1 MTFRDV
7 RMRGFAKRARLDTVL
22 EWIDSRAETQ
32 PAETIAL
39 SEAYGRVLATD
50 ITAAENVPPFR
61 RSAMD
66 GYALKGEET
75 NGAADYSP
83 LSLRVIGKSF
93 PGAPHPGVVET
104 GEAIRIMTGAPVPEG
119 ADAVLPAEQTSE
131 KDDTVEITGSVPPG
145 KNVGAIG
152 EDIQAGT
159 VVLKQGRHLRPQ
171 DVGLLASIGVAA
183 VDVVR
188 KPKVRLLIT
197 GNELAAVGKPKPAN
211 TIYDS
216 NSWML
221 QALIQRDLGKLETRV
236 HLPDERDAIAKSLQ
250 EPGADVILVSGGSSV
265 GAEDHAP
272 SLVDELGELAFHG
285 IAMRPASPAGVG
297 TIGETL
303 VFLLPGNPVSCLCAY
318 DLLAGYGIRKL
329 GGRSSA
335 LPYITRAFPLK
346 KKLVSAIGR
355 LDYCRVKIE
364 EGQVV
369 PIATSGASILSSTS
383 RADGFVLIPEE
394 KEGYAE
400 GTTVN
405 VYLYD
410 LPFGE
415 GGSHE

>member
-1 MTFRDV
+1 V
-7 RMRGFAKRARLDTVL
+7 
-22 EWIDSRAETQ
+22 
-32 PAETIAL
+32 
-39 SEAYGRVLATD
+39 
-50 ITAAENVPPFR
+50 
-61 RSAMD
+61 
-66 GYALKGEET
+66 
-75 NGAADYSP
+75 
-83 LSLRVIGKSF
+83 KS
-93 PGAPHPGVVET
+93 
-104 GEAIRIMTGAPVPEG
+104 GEAVRIMTGAPVPDG
-119 ADAVLPAEQTSE
+119 ADAVLPAEQTNE
-131 KDDTVEITGSVPPG
+131 KDDVVEITGSVPPG

-159 VVLKQGRHLRPQ
+159 VVLKQGRQLRPQ

-188 KPKVRLLIT
+188 RPKVRLLIT
-197 GNELAAVGKPKPAN
+197 GNELAQVGKPKSEH

-221 QALIQRDLGKLETRV
+221 QALIERDRGELETRV
-236 HLPDERDAIAKSLQ
+236 QLADDEAAIANALQ
-250 EPGADVILVSGGSSV
+250 QPDADVILVSGGSSV

-272 SLVDELGELAFHG
+272 SLVEELGELAFHG

-297 TIGETL
+297 TVGDAL

-318 DLLAGYGIRKL
+318 DLLAGPAIRKL
-329 GGRSSA
+329 GGGSA
-335 LPYITRAFPLK
+335 SLPYIAQPFPLRK
-346 KKLVSAIGR
+346 KIVSAIGR
-355 LDYCRVKIE
+355 LDYCRVRIE

-400 GTTVN
+400 RATVT

-410 LPFGE
+410 LPFGFAE
-415 GGSHE
+415 HVPRYEKGGNDE